1 MALTTYAELQSAI
14 ADFLNRD
21 DLTSVIPT
29 FITLAEADMKRRI
42 RHWRM
47 EKRSTA
53 VLDTQYSALPT
64 DFIEPIRLQV
74 TDTAPSQ
81 LELINMSEMIDRRN
95 LQNDTAGRPLYY
107 TIIDGAI
114 EVYPTPDS
122 NYTLEMVYYSAFD
135 ALSAS
140 IASNWILQRHP
151 DVYLYGALAHSA
163 PYLGEDTRTAIW
175 AGLLQNALAG
185 IMEDDQK
192 AKYGGTGHRLKI
204 RAY

>member
-163 PYLGEDTRTAIW
+163 PYLGEVARTAIW

>member
-1 MALTTYAELQSAI
+1 MALTTYAELQTSI

-163 PYLGEDTRTAIW
+163 PYLGEDARTAIW

>member
-163 PYLGEDTRTAIW
+163 PYLGEDARTAIW